1 MKEETK
7 RLIDEV
13 QGIIDDAA
21 AEKKDRN
28 TEPDEI
34 EIRQAAENFRDVMT
48 RNGVDYFLSGK
59 YQPKGDPKPKA
70 LISLHGPSEGIL
82 RAMGGAL
89 YLIAT
94 DTKASPVSRL
104 IFVMKTDIKQFVGNL
119 ADNYD
124 RRRSMLENMSVD
136 FYNLA
141 QGEEDTG
148 SNLLF
153 QQARYYQGVADGF
166 RYARWILET
175 LVSAQDEDE

>member
-34 EIRQAAENFRDVMT
+34 EIRQAAENFRDIMT

-70 LISLHGPSEGIL
+70 FISLHGPSEGIL

-89 YLIAT
+89 YRIAT

-104 IFVMKTDIKQFVGNL
+104 IFVASLREMLDDASHALDDQIIEL
-119 ADNYD
+119 
-124 RRRSMLENMSVD
+124 RRKGDTRHEN
-136 FYNLA
+136 
-141 QGEEDTG
+141 
-148 SNLLF
+148 
-153 QQARYYQGVADGF
+153 
-166 RYARWILET
+166 
-175 LVSAQDEDE
+175 

>member
-34 EIRQAAENFRDVMT
+34 EIRQAAENFRDIMT

-70 LISLHGPSEGIL
+70 FISLHGPSEGIL

-89 YLIAT
+89 YRIAT

-104 IFVMKTDIKQFVGNL
+104 IFVASL
-119 ADNYD
+119 
-124 RRRSMLENMSVD
+124 REMLDDASHALGDQIIELHRKGDTRHEN
-136 FYNLA
+136 
-141 QGEEDTG
+141 
-148 SNLLF
+148 
-153 QQARYYQGVADGF
+153 
-166 RYARWILET
+166 
-175 LVSAQDEDE
+175 

>member
-1 MKEETK
+1 MREETK

-34 EIRQAAENFRDVMT
+34 EIRQAAENFRDIMT
-48 RNGVDYFLSGK
+48 RNGVAYFLSGK

-70 LISLHGPSEGIL
+70 FISLHGPSEGIL

-89 YLIAT
+89 YRIAT

-104 IFVMKTDIKQFVGNL
+104 IFVASL
-119 ADNYD
+119 
-124 RRRSMLENMSVD
+124 REMLDDASHALDDQIITSQQKGDANHEN
-136 FYNLA
+136 
-141 QGEEDTG
+141 
-148 SNLLF
+148 
-153 QQARYYQGVADGF
+153 
-166 RYARWILET
+166 
-175 LVSAQDEDE
+175 

>member
-1 MKEETK
+1 MNEETK

-34 EIRQAAENFRDVMT
+34 EIRQAAENFRDIMT

-70 LISLHGPSEGIL
+70 FISLHGPSEGIL

-89 YLIAT
+89 YRIAT

-104 IFVMKTDIKQFVGNL
+104 IFVASLREMLDDASHALDDQIIESHRKGDTRHGN
-119 ADNYD
+119 
-124 RRRSMLENMSVD
+124 
-136 FYNLA
+136 
-141 QGEEDTG
+141 
-148 SNLLF
+148 
-153 QQARYYQGVADGF
+153 
-166 RYARWILET
+166 
-175 LVSAQDEDE
+175 

>member
-1 MKEETK
+1 MNDETK

-21 AEKKDRN
+21 AGEKDRN

-34 EIRQAAENFRDVMT
+34 EIRQAAENFRDIMT
-48 RNGVDYFLSGK
+48 RNGVDYFLAGK

-82 RAMGGAL
+82 RAMGRAL

-104 IFVMKTDIKQFVGNL
+104 IFVASL
-119 ADNYD
+119 
-124 RRRSMLENMSVD
+124 REMLDVAEHAMDDPIIELHRKGDTRHEN
-136 FYNLA
+136 
-141 QGEEDTG
+141 
-148 SNLLF
+148 
-153 QQARYYQGVADGF
+153 
-166 RYARWILET
+166 
-175 LVSAQDEDE
+175 

>member
-1 MKEETK
+1 MREETK

-34 EIRQAAENFRDVMT
+34 EIRQAAENFRDIMT
-48 RNGVDYFLSGK
+48 RNGVDYLLSGK

-70 LISLHGPSEGIL
+70 FISLHGPSEGIL

-104 IFVMKTDIKQFVGNL
+104 IFVASLREMLDDASHALGDQIIELHRKGNT
-119 ADNYD
+119 
-124 RRRSMLENMSVD
+124 RHEN
-136 FYNLA
+136 
-141 QGEEDTG
+141 
-148 SNLLF
+148 
-153 QQARYYQGVADGF
+153 
-166 RYARWILET
+166 
-175 LVSAQDEDE
+175 

>member
-21 AEKKDRN
+21 AGEKDRN

-34 EIRQAAENFRDVMT
+34 EIRQAAENFRDIMT

-70 LISLHGPSEGIL
+70 FISLHGPSEGIL

-89 YLIAT
+89 YRIAT

-104 IFVMKTDIKQFVGNL
+104 IFVASLREMLDDASHALGDQIIEHHRKG
-119 ADNYD
+119 DN
-124 RRRSMLENMSVD
+124 RHEN
-136 FYNLA
+136 
-141 QGEEDTG
+141 
-148 SNLLF
+148 
-153 QQARYYQGVADGF
+153 
-166 RYARWILET
+166 
-175 LVSAQDEDE
+175 

>member
-34 EIRQAAENFRDVMT
+34 EIRQAAENFRDIMT

-70 LISLHGPSEGIL
+70 FISLHGPSEGIL

-89 YLIAT
+89 YRIAT

-104 IFVMKTDIKQFVGNL
+104 IFVASL
-119 ADNYD
+119 
-124 RRRSMLENMSVD
+124 REMLDDASHALDDQIIELHRKGDTRHEN
-136 FYNLA
+136 
-141 QGEEDTG
+141 
-148 SNLLF
+148 
-153 QQARYYQGVADGF
+153 
-166 RYARWILET
+166 
-175 LVSAQDEDE
+175 

>member
-1 MKEETK
+1 MNEETK

-34 EIRQAAENFRDVMT
+34 EIRQAAENFRDIMT

-70 LISLHGPSEGIL
+70 FISLHGPSEGIL
-82 RAMGGAL
+82 RAMAGAL
-89 YLIAT
+89 YRIAT

-104 IFVMKTDIKQFVGNL
+104 IFVASL
-119 ADNYD
+119 
-124 RRRSMLENMSVD
+124 REMLDDASHALDDQIIELHRKGDTRHEN
-136 FYNLA
+136 
-141 QGEEDTG
+141 
-148 SNLLF
+148 
-153 QQARYYQGVADGF
+153 
-166 RYARWILET
+166 
-175 LVSAQDEDE
+175 

>member
-28 TEPDEI
+28 MEPDEI
-34 EIRQAAENFRDVMT
+34 EIRQAAENFRDIMT

-70 LISLHGPSEGIL
+70 FISLHGPSEGIL

-89 YLIAT
+89 YRIAT

-104 IFVMKTDIKQFVGNL
+104 IFVASL
-119 ADNYD
+119 
-124 RRRSMLENMSVD
+124 REMLDDTSHALGDQIIE
-136 FYNLA
+136 FHRK
-141 QGEEDTG
+141 EDTRHE
-148 SNLLF
+148 N
-153 QQARYYQGVADGF
+153 
-166 RYARWILET
+166 
-175 LVSAQDEDE
+175 

>member
-1 MKEETK
+1 MNEETK

-21 AEKKDRN
+21 AGEKDRN

-34 EIRQAAENFRDVMT
+34 EIRQAAENFRDIMT

-70 LISLHGPSEGIL
+70 FISLHGPSEGIL

-89 YLIAT
+89 YRIAT

-104 IFVMKTDIKQFVGNL
+104 IFVASL
-119 ADNYD
+119 
-124 RRRSMLENMSVD
+124 REMLDDASHALDDQIIELHRKGDTRHEN
-136 FYNLA
+136 
-141 QGEEDTG
+141 
-148 SNLLF
+148 
-153 QQARYYQGVADGF
+153 
-166 RYARWILET
+166 
-175 LVSAQDEDE
+175 

>member
-1 MKEETK
+1 MNEETK

-34 EIRQAAENFRDVMT
+34 EIRQAAESFRDIMT

-70 LISLHGPSEGIL
+70 FISLHGPSEGIL
-82 RAMGGAL
+82 RAMGGTL
-89 YLIAT
+89 YRIAT

-104 IFVMKTDIKQFVGNL
+104 IFVASL
-119 ADNYD
+119 
-124 RRRSMLENMSVD
+124 REMLDDASHALDDQIIELHRKGDTRHEN
-136 FYNLA
+136 
-141 QGEEDTG
+141 
-148 SNLLF
+148 
-153 QQARYYQGVADGF
+153 
-166 RYARWILET
+166 
-175 LVSAQDEDE
+175 

>member
-1 MKEETK
+1 MNEETK

-21 AEKKDRN
+21 AGEKDRN

-34 EIRQAAENFRDVMT
+34 EIRQAAENFRDIMT

-94 DTKASPVSRL
+94 NTKSSPVSRL
-104 IFVMKTDIKQFVGNL
+104 LFTASL
-119 ADNYD
+119 
-124 RRRSMLENMSVD
+124 REMLDVAEHAMDDQIITSQQKGDANHEN
-136 FYNLA
+136 
-141 QGEEDTG
+141 
-148 SNLLF
+148 
-153 QQARYYQGVADGF
+153 
-166 RYARWILET
+166 
-175 LVSAQDEDE
+175 